1 MTFSEKLI
9 IIFTSS
15 QWRIYQMTRRKK
27 EISIHLVAERAGVS
41 VATVSR
47 VVNNRTDV
55 SETLRRRIRTVISE
69 LNFSPNKG
77 TERVSHIGVI
87 VSTEFPALAEYT
99 SQIINGMTGYAKT
112 HHSVEMSIIM
122 DCGEVD
128 GQALIR
134 LSRTRRCDALCLVMA
149 DRLLPALPM
158 LERAGIPIM
167 LINTPVQSGR
177 MGYVNNDS
185 NRGIR
190 EAMELLLQKGHRRI
204 GFLPVGDDSSD
215 NCRQRLSEYRDAL
228 LEIGGGKPEW
238 VIPHIPTVHA
248 QEAGYRQAVKLLTAS
263 PEITAILCG
272 NDEMAMGCYRACY
285 EFGRRIPD
293 DVSIIGFD
301 DLPFAGYLAPP
312 LTTVRQPLSEM
323 GRKALY
329 YLDEYLQRNRS
340 DLPGE
345 ILPTELIIRQSV
357 GTVNQEKR

>member
-1 MTFSEKLI
+1 
-9 IIFTSS
+9 
-15 QWRIYQMTRRKK
+15 MTRRKK
-27 EISIHLVAERAGVS
+27 EISIRLVAERAGVS
-41 VATVSR
+41 MATVSR

-77 TERVSHIGVI
+77 TERVSHVGVI

-99 SQIINGMTGYAKT
+99 AQIINGMTGYAND
-112 HHSVEMSIIM
+112 HHTVEMSIIM

-149 DRLLPALPM
+149 DRLLPALP
-158 LERAGIPIM
+158 LLKRAGIPIM
-167 LINTPVQSGR
+167 LINTPVQSGM

-185 NRGIR
+185 SCGIR

-215 NCRQRLSEYRDAL
+215 NCRRRLAEYRDVM
-228 LEIGGGKPEW
+228 LELGGGKPEW
-238 VIPHIPTVHA
+238 VVPHIPTVHA

-263 PEITAILCG
+263 PEVTAILCG

-285 EFGRRIPD
+285 EFGRRIPQ
-293 DVSIIGFD
+293 DVSVIGFD

-323 GRKALY
+323 GMRALH
-329 YLDEYLQRNRS
+329 YLDEFLQHNRP

-345 ILPTELIIRQSV
+345 VLPTKLMIRESV
-357 GTVNQEKR
+357 GPAPSDQ